1 MSERARAADGPPS
14 RRTQWAALIV
24 GTVVVLVVLAAA
36 AEGAIR
42 LRQKLRYGTVATV
55 EQTYAVDARTGL
67 RVPIANL
74 SSGPISV
81 NSLGFRGP
89 EIVVP
94 KPAGTVR
101 IAFLGASTTWCAE
114 VSGNGEVWPHLVA
127 ASLGESFPG
136 VRFDYVNAGVPG
148 YTLDAMRRNLELRV
162 APLDPDVI
170 VIYEAANN
178 LTGELRALAAQQG
191 IVADTAFR
199 ETSWLGT
206 HSLLWN
212 LAEKNLKILLARRA
226 AEAQEHRLDIDPARL
241 GAQYRDELTRL
252 VRAAEQRAPLVAIAT
267 FSTQVRRGQTP
278 EQQMRALSSALFYTP
293 FVSARGLVEAYERY
307 NQIARDVA
315 RETGALLIAGEDDI
329 PGDPAHF
336 VDTVHFT
343 DAGSAAMARRVSA
356 ALAPELKRRVNR

>member
-1 MSERARAADGPPS
+1 MIERARAADRPPS
-14 RRTQWAALIV
+14 RTIQWAALIV
-24 GTVVVLVVLAAA
+24 GTVIVLVVIAAA

-42 LRQKLRYGTVATV
+42 LRQKLRYGTVATA
-55 EQTYAVDARTGL
+55 EQTYAVDAPTGL

-94 KPAGTVR
+94 KPEGTVR

-114 VSGNGEVWPHLVA
+114 VSGNAQVWPHLVT
-127 ASLGESFPG
+127 ASLGESLPA

-148 YTLDAMRRNLELRV
+148 YTVDTMRRNLELRV
-162 APLDPDVI
+162 GPLDPDII

-178 LTGELRALAAQQG
+178 LTGELRALAVQQG
-191 IVADTAFR
+191 ILADPTFR
-199 ETSWLGT
+199 ETSWPGT

-212 LAEKNLKILLARRA
+212 LAEKNWRVLLARRA
-226 AEAQEHRLDIDPARL
+226 AEAREHRLDIDPARL
-241 GAQYRDELTRL
+241 GTQYRDELIRL
-252 VRAAEQRAPLVAIAT
+252 VRAAQERAPFVAIAT
-267 FSTQVRRGQTP
+267 FSAHVRRDQTP

-293 FVSARGLVEAYERY
+293 FVSAQGLIEAYERY
-307 NQIARDVA
+307 NQIAREVA
-315 RETGALLIAGEDDI
+315 LETGALLIGGEDNI

-343 DAGSAAMARRVSA
+343 DAGSAAMAKRVSA
-356 ALAPELKRRVNR
+356 ALAAELKRRRL